1 MSQQTLQTTWNS
13 NTSCSARP
21 LRLALQQGGGETV
34 GQAGRW
40 RAGAGPP
47 RASPA
52 AILKVRGEVRRS
64 DQREARLLSK
74 WRHAAGRRGARGV
87 YL

>member
-34 GQAGRW
+34 GQAGRTTS
-40 RAGAGPP
+40 RLTCCHPQSQGRGPQ
-47 RASPA
+47 
-52 AILKVRGEVRRS
+52 VRPKR
-64 DQREARLLSK
+64 REAPEQMEPCSWAERS
-74 WRHAAGRRGARGV
+74 
-87 YL
+87 